1 MPAGSEVNHLLHDL
15 RFRRQRRQRKP
26 RLVDDRWFEW
36 RILHRR
42 GLRRARRQ
50 QKIGEEAS
58 LARPG
63 IACGVNLPGTVGPG
77 LSDSISMFHAGVS
90 QVDLAFE
97 HKIGRLTTMR
107 VPRGPRARRE
117 VHQELYHLGL

>member
-77 LSDSISMFHAGVS
+77 LSDSIRMFHAVVS
-90 QVDLAFE
+90 HGGLAFADN
-97 HKIGRLTTMR
+97 IWSLTVQR
-107 VPRGPRARRE
+107 
-117 VHQELYHLGL
+117 